1 MSSAASVARD
11 LVGLAVVTQAK
22 VHASVVKH
30 TALLEAAAKRE
41 ASQPRTA
48 VRPRGDE
55 EEGPRA
61 LTGHFRRSINR
72 RVTKT
77 ATGSM
82 GEVGSSAP
90 QARALELG
98 NPARGAKSYPYL
110 RPAHNLIAPL
120 FAADMET
127 IGVPKDGQ

>member
-1 MSSAASVARD
+1 MSTAAAVAVD
-11 LVGLAVVTQAK
+11 LLGLAVTTQAR

-30 TALLEAAAKRE
+30 TALMEAAAKRE

-48 VRPRGDE
+48 PRPRSPGT

-61 LTGHFRRSINR
+61 LTGSFRQSITR

-77 ATGSM
+77 ASGSS
-82 GEVGSSAP
+82 GEVGSNAP

-98 NPARGAKSYPYL
+98 NPARGAQSYPWA
-110 RPAHNLIAPL
+110 RPAHDKIAPL
-120 FAADMET
+120 FAVDMET
-127 IGVPKDGQ
+127 IGVPRR